1 MMNVRIRE
9 TAGTSWRDPRHPG
22 TRHWRSTSVSY
33 GAGWGLLGFLVVAP
47 FWLLWWMLLL
57 ELWLSAE
64 CVLIT
69 VTGIAVL
76 AVLVL
81 RQARPG
87 DVTLTRLRWGLVMV
101 DLKGGKR

>member
-1 MMNVRIRE
+1 MSVRIRE

-33 GAGWGLLGFLVVAP
+33 GAGWWLLGLGAWAFIAAP
-47 FWLLWWMLLL
+47 FLILWWMILA
-57 ELWLSAE
+57 ELWLAAE
-64 CVLIT
+64 SVIFL

-76 AVLVL
+76 AVLAL

-87 DVTLTRLRWGLVMV
+87 DVRLTRLRWGLWMV
-101 DLKGGKR
+101 DLR